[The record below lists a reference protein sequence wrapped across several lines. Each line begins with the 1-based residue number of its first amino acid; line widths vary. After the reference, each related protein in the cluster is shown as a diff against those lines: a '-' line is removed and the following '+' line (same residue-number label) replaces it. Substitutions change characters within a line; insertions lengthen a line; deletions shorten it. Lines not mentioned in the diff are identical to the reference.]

1 MAEWFKASV
10 LKTDVGVSLPWVRI
24 PPLPP
29 LQDRFVFFEINETVI
44 VIGPCSHRVDPDVKE
59 AGGRVR
65 SQLTVG
71 GISSVGVAVKHT
83 RLSSVENIGSNPIR
97 RTKSDGL

>member
-1 MAEWFKASV
+1 MV
-10 LKTDVGVSLPWVRI
+10 L
-24 PPLPP
+24 
-29 LQDRFVFFEINETVI
+29 EINETVI

-71 GISSVGVAVKHT
+71 QFKLPGLDGKARVCKT
-83 RLSSVENIGSNPIR
+83 LRIR
-97 RTKSDGL
+97 FDSGR